1 MSDLSLKYDP
11 QAETPGSY
19 PAVAEMH
26 VTIQALA
33 SNLVPESIRENVSI
47 KHHRDAI
54 IGSIIKDMSEY
65 GTKEVLI
72 TLSNKLRSMAD
83 NTSDEVRVYCEIVA
97 SLAYASGDIDLAKKA
112 LLRIEPTRAS
122 SLLKTI
128 YSAMIDRGIDPS
140 AFKGM
145 LTIGADEAINEW
157 QRLQV

>member
-11 QAETPGSY
+11 QAEAPGSY
-19 PAVAEMH
+19 PFVTDMTL
-26 VTIQALA
+26 TIQALA
-33 SNLVPESIRENVSI
+33 NDQVPDSLRENVSI

-54 IGSIIKDMSEY
+54 IGSVMKDMSDH
-65 GTKEVLI
+65 GIKAVLN

-97 SLAYASGDIDLAKKA
+97 SIAYASGDTELAKKA
-112 LLRIEPTRAS
+112 LLRIEPTRAT

-128 YSAMIDRGIDPS
+128 YSAMIERGIDSS

-145 LTIGADEAINEW
+145 LEIGAEEAINEW
-157 QRLQV
+157 KRLQV